1 MNSKVSILDWWLK
14 KSSREEIFVKILDW
28 KEKGIMTF
36 QCMTKFTTNKK
47 KKKKESTW
55 EKNLLVRENSTCMGN
70 AWSVWE
76 TARFL
81 WPKETVE
88 EEEVVEIADE
98 TESWRVLWEHWILI
112 QNSVKI

>member
-1 MNSKVSILDWWLK
+1 MVKKVLSGGDICKNTWLK
-14 KSSREEIFVKILDW
+14 RERNHDIPMYDKIHY
-28 KEKGIMTF
+28 KK
-36 QCMTKFTTNKK
+36 KK